1 MRRRNIKHLIV
12 LGVSDERLPAASGD
26 TGIFSDEER
35 KRLLELDIDLGGAG
49 DGAGGA
55 SSR

>member
-1 MRRRNIKHLIV
+1 M
-12 LGVSDERLPAASGD
+12 SDERLPAASGD

-49 DGAGGA
+49 DGELWREFSLIYNCLEPAV
-55 SSR
+55 